1 VRRKRLA
8 FQLSRPKL
16 CLEIHQSALNL
27 NVDDLAGARQ
37 HEVRRPPIAGSHGH
51 LEADLPARMRGPHD
65 RLRKRQLTR
74 VAEAERRHR
83 IEAPAELMPARGGQP
98 APRVEGDVADATFGP
113 ADRRLAK
120 GGKLSQASLAQP
132 GDHPSQAEFSAE
144 QQCKMPRS
152 RRADVSGS
160 TTKGT
165 HGPEPGTRW
174 LTSCP
179 SVA

>member
-16 CLEIHQSALNL
+16 CLEVHERTLHL
-27 NVDDLAGARQ
+27 DVDDLRRAGEDEIGGTGVARRDRQ
-37 HEVRRPPIAGSHGH
+37 
-51 LEADLPARMRGPHD
+51 LEADLPARMRTLND
-65 RLRKRQLTR
+65 RLGNLHLSGVT
-74 VAEAERRHR
+74 EAERRHR
-83 IEAPAELMPARGGQP
+83 IEAPSELVPACGSEAGT
-98 APRVEGDVADATFGP
+98 RVEGDVADATFGP